1 MREVI
6 TLACPATQPIV
17 RNGRTIPVL
26 ESAQP
31 ELGATNGKK
40 AKLFE
45 IVSNQLQPL
54 KPSIELREDLPL
66 DKTE

>member
-6 TLACPATQPIV
+6 ILTCPATQPIV
-17 RNGRTIPVL
+17 RDGRTTAL
-26 ESAQP
+26 ESEQP

-54 KPSIELREDLPL
+54 KLSIELKEDIPL

>member
-1 MREVI
+1 MFSPGI
-6 TLACPATQPIV
+6 KPLLIV
-17 RNGRTIPVL
+17 RNGSAIPVL
-26 ESAQP
+26 ESEQP

-40 AKLFE
+40 SKLFE